1 MQNYLDFITGFHPQY
16 SRYYDTWNLAIR
28 SYWGG
33 LEFKDGNY
41 LKFYDIDANTPA
53 ETINTYDLDDNGLP
67 TQKYKT
73 TVNVN
78 TPQQAEQGTQY
89 ASNYYQEKLQ
99 NVSSIPYTRLYV
111 SEYNSLLF
119 NNPPVRNLPDQADIT
134 KFITDVDGS
143 NSSINEFWSQVDVMT
158 TVFGVVWI
166 SCLKIG
172 DSEYPKW
179 RMHTP
184 LDVTNW
190 EYGYTSSGELYLKEI
205 VYRVDTTEDMEVY
218 HYITENTIE
227 TVFVPHDADDDEFKV
242 DVEDAIYVEDGNYY
256 KTIQEN
262 PMGYVPVMPVY
273 QGAKVYNGV
282 GHTPVFDIT
291 QLCREIYNYKGEIY
305 SIISY
310 GCHPVTLVDE
320 QTREMNGGGVSAEP
334 GSIVTV
340 PNSLN
345 GQPNYT
351 FQFESPK
358 LDNITQLRELIDQS
372 VEKMN
377 NIAMI
382 RSDEL
387 IKASRSGAQIEIYD
401 SKLEAFVRRKASS
414 LENAEYNCWKMWF
427 DWQEQPMPE
436 DFSVSYN
443 KSYSNRGLEAEVDE
457 IQKMIGLIETYK
469 TSLLNDVTEFQ
480 AEIFPT
486 QAEAIA
492 RAEEL
497 GGTGFHTHTDE
508 EGTTIYMPFPT
519 HQEYEMRL
527 ERANPDVDYEEDV
540 GFEKEYREKL
550 RDRMRILIERSY
562 SSNSL

>member
-1 MQNYLDFITGFHPQY
+1 MQNYLDFITGYHPQY
-16 SRYYDTWNLAIR
+16 ARYFNTWNLAIR

-41 LKFYDIDANTPA
+41 LKFYDIDASTPA
-53 ETINTYDLDDNGLP
+53 EVINTYDMDADGLP
-67 TQKYKT
+67 TQQYKSA
-73 TVNVN
+73 VSVSSRSE
-78 TPQQAEQGTQY
+78 AETNRQY

-119 NNPPVRNLPDQADIT
+119 NNPPVRNLPDQADVT
-134 KFITDVDGS
+134 KFITDVNGDQD
-143 NSSINEFWSQVDVMT
+143 SINEFWSQVDVMT
-158 TVFGVVWI
+158 TVFGVIWI
-166 SCLKIG
+166 SCLKTG

-190 EYGYTSSGELYLKEI
+190 EYGYTTSGELYLKKI
-205 VYRVDTTEDMEVY
+205 LYKVDSAEDMDIY

-227 TVFVPHDADDDEFKV
+227 TVFMPHDADDDEFKV
-242 DVEDAIYVEDGNYY
+242 DVEDAIYVEDGNYF
-256 KTIQEN
+256 KTVQEN
-262 PMGYVPVMPVY
+262 PLGYVPVMPVY
-273 QGAKVYNGV
+273 QGSKVYNGV
-282 GHTPVFDIT
+282 GHTPIFDIS

-305 SIISY
+305 QVISY

-358 LDNITQLRELIDQS
+358 LDNLTQLRELIDQS

-401 SKLEAFVRRKASS
+401 SKLEAFVRRKATS

-427 DWQEQPMPE
+427 DWQEQPTPE

-457 IQKMIGLIETYK
+457 IQKMLSLLDTYK
-469 TSLLNDVTEFQ
+469 TSLLGDVTEFQ
-480 AEIFPT
+480 VQDFLTE
-486 QAEAIA
+486 AEAE
-492 RAEEL
+492 AEANRL
-497 GGTGFHTHTDE
+497 GGTGTHTHTRED
-508 EGTTIYMPFPT
+508 GLVTYMPFST
-519 HQEYEMRL
+519 HLEYEQTL
-527 ERANPDVDYEEDV
+527 EQQNPGVDFEEDD
-540 GFEKEYREKL
+540 GFEKDYREKL
-550 RDRMRILIERSY
+550 RERMKQIIDRSY